1 MVDSRTVPGLLTR
14 SAPRR
19 DALLLTALAFLLA
32 LVQRPGRATSETKID
47 LHVDPVGFLADAAS
61 LWSPTADL
69 GHVHGGQYSGYLFPM
84 GPFFALGDVAGLPA
98 WLVQRLWLGAVLA
111 VAAWG
116 VVRLVDAMVDDAGTP
131 ARIAAGLLTL
141 LNPYVVVFANRTS
154 ITLLAYATL
163 PWLVLAAHRG
173 VRSPRSWWWPAAAG
187 LIAGSSGGG
196 VNVAVIGWL
205 LLAPA
210 GLAVHEA
217 VTGAVSWRAVR
228 GFAWRTVA
236 CLAVAC
242 AWWVVPVAAHALYG
256 RDFLGFTEQPGAIWS
271 TTSASEALRLMGY
284 WTSYIGVGYGGLR
297 PYTSDAGVMLFWP
310 PVVVATLL
318 VPVAALGG
326 HLLARGWRY
335 GPFCLLLVLA
345 GVVIVMVG
353 FPDGTPLR
361 RAALGLY
368 FHVQPVQFLR
378 TTYKAAPLIALGTG
392 LLAAAAAGPAWA
404 RLGRRRAGAA
414 AALALLVVALSAWPL
429 VRGKAI
435 EPTMSWKSIP
445 EAWTATAADVD
456 ERLADGG
463 RALVVPGE
471 LFGWQRWGGTVD
483 PLLPALTD
491 RPVAQRGLVPFADL
505 RAVDLLQSVDN
516 LLQQRRLV
524 PGQLDPLLAL
534 LGVRTLVLDRDGDP
548 RRTGALDAAQW
559 RSSCAASPAWRT
571 PTPTGAPW
579 RASTSRARASSRSCR
594 SGRRRSSTA
603 RRRRSPA
610 SRPPERWSRRAP
622 CSTRPTVRRRSCAR
636 PPRRAPTS

>member
-1 MVDSRTVPGLLTR
+1 MPGLLTR

-19 DALLLTALAFLLA
+19 DGLLLTALAFLLA
-32 LVQRPGRATSETKID
+32 LIQRPGRATSETKID

-84 GPFFALGDVAGLPA
+84 GPFFALGDLAGLPA

-131 ARIAAGLLTL
+131 ARIVAGLLTL

-163 PWLVLAAHRG
+163 PWLLLAVHRG

-187 LIAGSSGGG
+187 LIAGASGGG

-210 GLAVHEA
+210 GLAVYEA
-217 VTGAVSWRAVR
+217 ATGAVAWRDVR
-228 GFAWRTVA
+228 GFALRTVA

-310 PVVVATLL
+310 PVVIATLL
-318 VPVAALGG
+318 VPAAALGS

-345 GVVIVMVG
+345 GAVIVMVG

-361 RAALGLY
+361 RAALGVY

-378 TTYKAAPLIALGTG
+378 TTYKAAPLIALGLT
-392 LLAAAAAGPAWA
+392 LLAAAGAGPAWA
-404 RLGRRRAGAA
+404 RLGRRRIAA
-414 AALALLVVALSAWPL
+414 AALGLLVVALAAWPL
-429 VRGKAI
+429 VAGQGDRADDELEGAPGGVDGRRRPTSTRGSRAAAARSSSPASCSAGSAGAAPSTRCCPPS
-435 EPTMSWKSIP
+435 PTARWPSAGSSPSPTCGPSTRCRPSTTCCSRRGSSPASSSRCSGCSASARWS
-445 EAWTATAADVD
+445 WTATAT
-456 ERLADGG
+456 RGG
-463 RALVVPGE
+463 RV
-471 LFGWQRWGGTVD
+471 RWT
-483 PLLPALTD
+483 
-491 RPVAQRGLVPFADL
+491 
-505 RAVDLLQSVDN
+505 
-516 LLQQRRLV
+516 
-524 PGQLDPLLAL
+524 
-534 LGVRTLVLDRDGDP
+534 P
-548 RRTGALDAAQW
+548 RRS
-559 RSSCAASPAWRT
+559 RSSCA
-571 PTPTGAPW
+571 
-579 RASTSRARASSRSCR
+579 TSRGLPAPDGDRGALARFDVVAARASCRSCPR
-594 SGRRRSSTA
+594 PRRR
-603 RRRRSPA
+603 
-610 SRPPERWSRRAP
+610 
-622 CSTRPTVRRRSCAR
+622 
-636 PPRRAPTS
+636 